1 MSVKENPRL
10 RWLCRRGMKEL
21 DVLLEHYLAHEH
33 DKAPEAERNAF
44 RALLEC
50 QDPVLWDY
58 VMERDQPQDEE
69 QLNVVRK
76 LVSAL
81 RG

>member
-1 MSVKENPRL
+1 MNDNARL

-21 DVLLEHYLAHEH
+21 DVLLERYL
-33 DKAPEAERNAF
+33 ERDYAAANETEQRAF
-44 RALLEC
+44 RELLEC

-58 VMERDQPQDEE
+58 VMEHDQPQDEDMRH
-69 QLNVVRK
+69 VIRK

-81 RG
+81 RD

>member
-1 MSVKENPRL
+1 
-10 RWLCRRGMKEL
+10 MKEL
-21 DVLLEHYLAHEH
+21 DVLLERYFER
-33 DKAPEAERNAF
+33 DYPVSGVAEQEAF

-58 VMERDQPQDEE
+58 VMERDQPQDEGM
-69 QLNVVRK
+69 QHVIRK

-81 RG
+81 RT

>member
-1 MSVKENPRL
+1 MTDDARL

-21 DVLLEHYLAHEH
+21 DVLLERYLAR
-33 DKAPEAERNAF
+33 DYAASPESERRAF
-44 RALLEC
+44 RELLEC

-58 VMERDQPQDEE
+58 VMERDRPEDEATR
-69 QLNVVRK
+69 NVIRK

-81 RG
+81 RA

>member
-1 MSVKENPRL
+1 MSEQARL

-21 DVLLEHYLAHEH
+21 DVLLERYLERDYAT
-33 DKAPEAERNAF
+33 APAAEQAAF
-44 RALLEC
+44 RELLEC

-58 VMERDQPQDEE
+58 VMERDRPRKEAQR
-69 QLNVVRK
+69 NVIRK

-81 RG
+81 RA

>member
-1 MSVKENPRL
+1 MSEHARL
-10 RWLCRRGMKEL
+10 KWLCRRGMKEL
-21 DVLLEHYLAHEH
+21 DVLLEHYLEHEYPR
-33 DKAPEAERNAF
+33 AAEGERAAF
-44 RALLEC
+44 RELLEC

-58 VMERDQPQDEE
+58 VMEREQAPGEE
-69 QLNVVRK
+69 TGNVIRK

>member
-1 MSVKENPRL
+1 MTEEARL

-21 DVLLEHYLAHEH
+21 DVLLARYLERDYPRAT
-33 DKAPEAERNAF
+33 AAERAAF
-44 RALLEC
+44 RELLEC

-58 VMERDQPQDEE
+58 VMERDEPQDEE
-69 QLNVVRK
+69 MRRVVGK

-81 RG
+81 HA

>member
-1 MSVKENPRL
+1 MNDTARL

-21 DVLLEHYLAHEH
+21 DVLLERYLEH
-33 DKAPEAERNAF
+33 RYPQAPEAEQRAF
-44 RALLEC
+44 RALLDC

-58 VMERDQPQDEE
+58 VMENDRPQDEE
-69 QLNVVRK
+69 MRNVIGK

-81 RG
+81 RD

>member
-1 MSVKENPRL
+1 MNDTARL

-21 DVLLEHYLAHEH
+21 DVLLERYLERDYPA
-33 DKAPEAERNAF
+33 APEGERAAF
-44 RALLEC
+44 RELLEC

-58 VMERDQPQDEE
+58 VMERDRPRDED
-69 QLNVVRK
+69 QRHVISR